1 MNQREYLELLP
12 IHYQFPSFE
21 EQNICRFHP
30 LWCFGLGKVRFR
42 LTTILPKSPDTIEIE
57 SSQMLRLTFGTTEN

>member
-1 MNQREYLELLP
+1 
-12 IHYQFPSFE
+12 
-21 EQNICRFHP
+21 
-30 LWCFGLGKVRFR
+30 VRFR